1 MDQRRL
7 SHFRILGRLGE
18 GGMGLVY
25 VAEDERLRRRVALKL
40 LPPAFVGDAERR
52 QRFLR
57 EARAAAAVTHS
68 SIAAIYEV
76 GEEGDDVFI
85 AMEYIEG
92 RTLRELVEEGP
103 RPVAEAVRFAID
115 IARGLERAHASGV
128 VHRDLKPENVIV
140 DGDGRARIL
149 DFGLAKLR
157 ADEAP
162 VVSGALS
169 QAETLVRA
177 DLRTGAGTIVGT
189 AAYMSPEQAR
199 GSAVDA
205 RSDLFS
211 LGVVLYELVTG
222 RNPFRGSTP
231 VDTLSAV
238 LKDRPRPAGA
248 WNPEVP
254 PALEHVLDRLLAK
267 EPGARLASA
276 TELVRELEALATAP
290 RVSRV
295 VPSPGERSIA
305 VLPFADMSPEKD
317 QDYFCEGIAEEL
329 MSALTRIEGL
339 KVAARTSAFQFKG
352 RADDVRR
359 IGQQLG
365 VETVLEGSVRKAGR
379 RLRVTAQLVSA
390 ADGYQLWSERY
401 EGDLEDVFAIQDQIA
416 ASLVDRLKIS
426 PGGEPAPRVR
436 RAENAEAYTLYLQ
449 GRYWWNKRH
458 QGGLRKAM
466 EFFEE
471 AVRIAPSYALA
482 HAGVAD
488 AHTVTAFYGF
498 EPPRVP
504 LARARAA
511 SDRALELDDA
521 LPEAHVSR
529 AFLLFWFG
537 YAWAEAEREFR
548 RALALDPHHVNA
560 HMFFGQLLAVTGRA
574 DEADAH
580 WDSALARDP
589 LSTLTNG
596 IVGSG
601 LTFARRYA
609 AARDRCRQALALE
622 PDHLQSLFAVALAD
636 LHLDRF
642 EDAAEDARRACALSG
657 RTPFFVGLEALVRGR
672 AGELDEAK
680 TLIAELEERSAREYV
695 TPFAFAWAHAG
706 LREPE
711 ATIRWIERSHEERA
725 APVFAIEAMREF
737 DFLRGVEH
745 FDALR
750 RRMGL
755 GAS

>member
-1 MDQRRL
+1 
-7 SHFRILGRLGE
+7 
-18 GGMGLVY
+18 MGT
-25 VAEDERLRRRVALKL
+25 
-40 LPPAFVGDAERR
+40 VG
-52 QRFLR
+52 
-57 EARAAAAVTHS
+57 
-68 SIAAIYEV
+68 
-76 GEEGDDVFI
+76 
-85 AMEYIEG
+85 
-92 RTLRELVEEGP
+92 
-103 RPVAEAVRFAID
+103 
-115 IARGLERAHASGV
+115 
-128 VHRDLKPENVIV
+128 
-140 DGDGRARIL
+140 
-149 DFGLAKLR
+149 
-157 ADEAP
+157 
-162 VVSGALS
+162 
-169 QAETLVRA
+169 
-177 DLRTGAGTIVGT
+177 
-189 AAYMSPEQAR
+189 YMSPEQAR
-199 GSAVDA
+199 GMAVDV

-222 RNPFRGSTP
+222 RNPFRGPTP

-238 LKDRPRPAGA
+238 LKDRPRPASD
-248 WNPEVP
+248 WNPDVP
-254 PALEHVLDRLLAK
+254 PALDDVLARLLAK
-267 EPGARLASA
+267 EPDARLASA
-276 TELVRELEALATAP
+276 AALAHELEELATTP
-290 RVSRV
+290 RVPRV
-295 VPSPGERSIA
+295 FPSPGERSIA

-329 MSALTRIEGL
+329 ISALTRIEGL

-390 ADGYQLWSERY
+390 ADGYQIWSERY

-416 ASLVDRLKIS
+416 ATLVDRLKIA
-426 PGGEPAPRVR
+426 GGERAPRVR

-458 QGGLRKAM
+458 EGGLRKAM

-482 HAGVAD
+482 HSGVAD
-488 AHTVTAFYGF
+488 AHCVTAFYGF

-529 AFLLFWFG
+529 AFLFFWFG
-537 YAWAEAEREFR
+537 YAWADAEREFR
-548 RALALDPHHVNA
+548 RALDLDPHHVNA
-560 HMFFGQLLAVTGRA
+560 QMFFGQLLAATGRA

-580 WDSALARDP
+580 WQAALERDP

-601 LTFARRYA
+601 LTFARRYE

-622 PDHLQSLFAVALAD
+622 PDHLQSLFAEAMAD
-636 LHLDRF
+636 LHLDRLA
-642 EDAAEDARRACALSG
+642 EAVEDARRACALSG
-657 RTPFFVGLEALVRGR
+657 RAPFFMGLLALVQGR
-672 AGELDEAK
+672 AGQIDEARA
-680 TLIAELEERSAREYV
+680 LVGELEERSAREYV
-695 TPFAFAWAHAG
+695 TPFAFAWAHSG
-706 LREPE
+706 LREPK
-711 ATIRWIERSHEERA
+711 ATIEWLQRSHEERA
-725 APVFAIEAMREF
+725 APVFAIDALGEF
-737 DFLRGVEH
+737 DFLRGEEH
-745 FDALR
+745 FEALR
-750 RRMGL
+750 RRLGL